1 MLSKKTVYA
10 FKALS
15 HLAINY
21 GKHPVSASEISQHYG
36 IPLKFL
42 ETILNELKTEGLLS
56 SKKGKG
62 GGYSLLTPPDEIT
75 LARVIRLING
85 PIAMVPCASLYFYE
99 KCDDCDELTCG
110 FRKMM
115 VIARDATL
123 SVLEKKTLLDMVT
136 VPELPVNIQ

>member
-10 FKALS
+10 FRALA
-15 HLAINY
+15 HLAQHHD
-21 GKHPVSASEISQHYG
+21 GGPVRISDISKQQK

-42 ETILNELKTEGLLS
+42 EVILNELKMQGMLT

-62 GGYSLLTPPDEIT
+62 GGYNLNVSPREIP
-75 LARVIRLING
+75 LATVIRIVNG
-85 PIAMVPCASLYFYE
+85 PIALVPCASLYFYE
-99 KCDDCDELTCG
+99 KCKDCDEITCG

-123 SVLEKKTLLDMVT
+123 EILEKRTLHDMVT
-136 VPELPVNIQ
+136 AKL

>member
-15 HLAINY
+15 HLAMRY
-21 GKHPVSASEISQHYG
+21 EQRPVSVFEIAREEK

-42 ETILNELKTEGLLS
+42 ETILNQLKLEGILS

-62 GGYSLLTPPDEIT
+62 GGYNLIQSPKDIS

-85 PIAMVPCASLYFYE
+85 PIALVPCASLYFYE
-99 KCDDCDELTCG
+99 KCSDCDELTCG
-110 FRKMM
+110 FRRMM
-115 VIARDATL
+115 VISRDATL
-123 SVLEKKTLLDMVT
+123 AVLESKTLYDMIT
-136 VPELPVNIQ
+136 PGI